1 MSRIQRDFD
10 YEDSHIGS
18 DSHYTRG
25 IKCKNYELCTIVL
38 PTIWFDLFGNYL
50 CSGCMRTSDQKEKE
64 KDKDKSCLA
73 CSCSV
78 TIESDNKCPVC
89 LTKCK

>member
-1 MSRIQRDFD
+1 MLRIQRIHRDFD
-10 YEDSHIGS
+10 YEDSRIGS

-38 PTIWFDLFGNYL
+38 PTNWFDLFGNYL
-50 CSGCMRTSDQKEKE
+50 CSGCMRTIDQKEKE
-64 KDKDKSCLA
+64 KEKSCLA

-78 TIESDNKCPVC
+78 TDKSQI
-89 LTKCK
+89 TH